1 MKIAITC
8 PHYWPYRRRGS
19 AVYMYNLSKQLAFN
33 GHEVDVITGKP
44 GKSRVVTYDHIKIH
58 YLRYLINPLLNR
70 LNIDRVHMFTV
81 NCLNHFLKNKY
92 DVIHCMYHPDG
103 FTLSHLRKIK
113 KIKYIQL
120 VPTVPFDFH
129 WKHSPIDPYMFGKA
143 VKGADFCIA
152 PSRYA
157 QNYMIKNSNIKCEL
171 IPCGVDMEHFYPCRE
186 RETSVPRILCASALW
201 DDRKKVPLL
210 LKAFEMLLKEG
221 TPAILQLAAE
231 TNPDTN
237 MYLNSLVGSEV
248 FKSVQILPTVT
259 YKELPE
265 FYSAASVTVLSSV
278 SETFGMTLIES
289 LACGTPIVGTKSGAI
304 PEIINNPS
312 IGNLFEIDEENDSIS
327 VQNLYQALKKTID
340 TAKKPETVE
349 NCREH
354 ASQYDWKK
362 VVKQMISLYER
373 AVSMTS

>member
-1 MKIAITC
+1 
-8 PHYWPYRRRGS
+8 
-19 AVYMYNLSKQLAFN
+19 MYNLSRHLADE

-44 GKSRVVTYDHIKIH
+44 GKPRVVTNGHIKIH
-58 YLRYLINPLLNR
+58 YLRYLTNPLLSR
-70 LNIDRVHMFTV
+70 ANIDRVHTFTL

-103 FTLSHLRKIK
+103 YMLSRLRKVK
-113 KIKYIQL
+113 KIKYVQL

-129 WKHSPIDPYMFGKA
+129 WKHSPIDPYMFDKA
-143 VKGADFCIA
+143 IKGADLCIA

-157 QNYMIKNSNIKCEL
+157 QNYMIKNSNINCEL
-171 IPCGVDMEHFYPCRE
+171 IPCGVDMEHFYPSRK
-186 RETSVPRILCASALW
+186 RETGIPRILCASALW
-201 DDRKKVPLL
+201 DDRKNVPLL

-231 TNPDTN
+231 TNYDTN
-237 MYLNSLVGSEV
+237 RYLNSLVSSKV

-289 LACGTPIVGTKSGAI
+289 LACGTPIVGTRSGAI
-304 PEIINNPS
+304 PEIINNQS
-312 IGNLFEIDEENDSIS
+312 IGNLFEIDEEDDFIS
-327 VQNLYQALKKTID
+327 VQNLYQALKKAID

-362 VVKQMISLYER
+362 VVKQMISLYGK
-373 AVSMTS
+373 AISMTS